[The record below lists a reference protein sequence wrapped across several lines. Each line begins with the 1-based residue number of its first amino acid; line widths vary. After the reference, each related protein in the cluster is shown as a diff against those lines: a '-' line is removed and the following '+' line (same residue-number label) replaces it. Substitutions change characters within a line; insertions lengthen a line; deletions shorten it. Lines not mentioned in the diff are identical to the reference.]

1 MESEKVKSSTKRF
14 NWNLISCL
22 FIYAWSGIF
31 FAASFSIEDS
41 ASKLFPRVMCGL
53 SALLATLFLIS
64 CLRGTD
70 VKEGD
75 EPISFAGAGRAALMG
90 VILGGYILANYLT
103 GFYISTVLFLPVG
116 MYYLGQRNWKL
127 IAAITIG
134 LPLIIYLFFDLLL
147 GMMMPTGV
155 LFL

>member
-1 MESEKVKSSTKRF
+1 MESEKVKSPTKKF